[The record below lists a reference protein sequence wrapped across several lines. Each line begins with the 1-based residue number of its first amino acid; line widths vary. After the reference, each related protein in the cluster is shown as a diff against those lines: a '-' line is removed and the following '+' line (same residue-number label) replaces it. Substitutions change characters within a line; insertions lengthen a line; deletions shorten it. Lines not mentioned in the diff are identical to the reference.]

1 MRVDISYWKVGK
13 SISEEVMIE
22 LKLNDLVKKKHSGQK
37 EEQMKGPWVG
47 CENLLNTRRERR
59 LMSLGILL
67 KRENE
72 RRLGCRG
79 G

>member
-37 EEQMKGPWVG
+37 EEQVKGPWVG
-47 CENLLNTRRERR
+47 YENLLSTR
-59 LMSLGILL
+59 
-67 KRENE
+67 KRTKVDESGHIAE
-72 RRLGCRG
+72 EGE
-79 G
+79 